1 MIPNEPHNIHMPS
14 PSYWPFVLALGLPV
28 MGYGFVFKFWWLCGV
43 GALIV
48 LFAVQAWT
56 SEDATEEVH

>member
-1 MIPNEPHNIHMPS
+1 MPS
-14 PSYWPFVLALGLPV
+14 PSYWPFVLALGLPI

-56 SEDATEEVH
+56 SEDATEGAH